1 MSIESFENGPFSADR
16 EDFYLGDDIGSFEPE
31 QPDFTYGQS
40 DEFGTR
46 AWHGESETYPTAQ
59 AFVEGEG
66 LLDKEGIPHQGDW
79 RSTYSNPVTEAIAE
93 NPITNIFT
101 DAKGML
107 RQGGGPTGWDVASLG
122 LSLIP
127 IAGPTVSRAAGRVGR
142 GLNNWADKNWESLSV
157 ANYNSLAA
165 RVARSLYF
173 GRGQRLAEK
182 NEIAGWRRFSD
193 SAEDFKNEMAYLDR
207 DFQER
212 KARVDA
218 AREQLWANLGKKGI
232 GTGKR
237 PTAEQAE
244 RLRLNAEKLKA
255 QNPEKWAAVNK
266 MWEEKTGLLSKEKG
280 MLRQVDFGENR
291 KIREFGLK
299 LIRENQQEAARE
311 LHKAANVFGKD
322 IDADRVI
329 KVIRQKFNID
339 PNVVPLKSGAP
350 TPVIEPKAGIKW
362 GGKVQE
368 DPYFYLSVQEH
379 APIIFKGTKLADEA
393 LRLNPNAILREP
405 KDVKMI
411 PADQFYSMNTKM
423 QDRLLKNADLSRLD
437 IQTIHWVNE
446 GRALHEA
453 LASVAA
459 KYGNAK
465 MALEARAKIEVW
477 DRAINLLSE
486 KDLIRLGLS
495 KTGISEAVK
504 KGFHEVQKLSLKPAH
519 LDMSDMAWAKMIEGK
534 SLSEVQK
541 LARELTLRIVD

>member
-16 EDFYLGDDIGSFEPE
+16 EGFYLGDDIGSFEPE

-40 DEFGTR
+40 DEFGTQ

-101 DAKGML
+101 DARGML

-165 RVARSLYF
+165 RIARSLYF
-173 GRGQRLAEK
+173 GRGQRLADK
-182 NEIAGWRRFSD
+182 NDIAYYRRFSD
-193 SAEDFKNEMAYLDR
+193 SAEDFKNEMAYLNR

-244 RLRLNAEKLKA
+244 RLRLNAEKLEA

-266 MWEEKTGLLSKEKG
+266 MWEEKMGLLSKEKG
-280 MLRQVDFGENR
+280 MLSQVDET
-291 KIREFGLK
+291 
-299 LIRENQQEAARE
+299 
-311 LHKAANVFGKD
+311 
-322 IDADRVI
+322 
-329 KVIRQKFNID
+329 
-339 PNVVPLKSGAP
+339 NVVPLKPGEP

-379 APIIFKGTKLADEA
+379 APVIFKGTKLGDEA

-459 KYGNAK
+459 KYGNPK